1 MVLPSRGRK
10 AGSRGRRSRSIIKK
24 SLCPGP
30 QRIPFSPRA
39 DNTLAAVRLH
49 PAEAVVEGGRAGG
62 LRPRPAP
69 PALPAPLPA
78 GSVQGG
84 VRPQQEP
91 STVPEV
97 PADPPGGVEGGGGA
111 LKRSEAALL
120 PQGRQHPRRG
130 PACIRSRRTSRAER
144 PVGSPEGGGEGR
156 RSPPLPRGRGTNAP
170 DPEARRSESV
180 LSWRGDSSRGDGGD
194 HLDRDQ
200 LKMQTPPTDIL
211 TCEERIKMRCI

>member
-49 PAEAVVEGGRAGG
+49 PAEAVVEGGRAGPG
-62 LRPRPAP
+62 APSTPRP
-69 PALPAPLPA
+69 
-78 GSVQGG
+78 
-84 VRPQQEP
+84 
-91 STVPEV
+91 
-97 PADPPGGVEGGGGA
+97 PPGGIRPGRGPSTAGAVHGAGGARRSSGRSRRWGGA

-130 PACIRSRRTSRAER
+130 PASIRSRRTSRAER

-170 DPEARRSESV
+170 DPEARRSESGAATHQGV
-180 LSWRGDSSRGDGGD
+180 MAGI
-194 HLDRDQ
+194 
-200 LKMQTPPTDIL
+200 IL
-211 TCEERIKMRCI
+211 IEIS